1 MMKKI
6 FLLFSVFIALCLP
19 VCAQLYIIS
28 GKVNDKRDNSPLI
41 GVSISVTKTD
51 NSGTKTGT
59 ITDTDGSFTISSLS
73 NGAYTIE
80 LEYVGYKKLS
90 KSITIANESVA
101 IGVLKLETEAKQL
114 KEVTVA
120 GKQIRA
126 EQKGDTSQFRADAYK
141 TNPDA
146 TTEDLVTKMPGVTTD
161 NTGLKVNG
169 ENVQQILVDGKP
181 FFGNDPTI
189 ALKNLP
195 AEVIDKIQIFDR
207 LSDQSG
213 FTGFDDGNAQKT
225 MNIITKRNKSE
236 GVFGKVYAGYG
247 TDERY
252 LAGGNLNFFKGNRR
266 ISVLGLSNNIN
277 QQNFSAEDILGAT
290 GGLQGGGRGGR
301 RGGGGNGGG
310 NNFMVGQQGGIAAT
324 QALGLNYIDN
334 WGKKIKVSASYFFNN
349 TNNTNNSGIS
359 RNYFNNPDS
368 VVLYK
373 DNNTSEV
380 GNNNHRLNARFEY
393 TKDSLNSI
401 TFTPSFSFQDNNSS
415 TSGIANNSTGDV
427 LQSLTNNLTNA
438 NNNGYNSSGNLL
450 FQHKFR
456 KQRRTVSLNLNGSL
470 NEKAGNGTN
479 ISTNEFYNI
488 DTLIDRRDQR
498 YDIYTKN
505 STLSANLSYTEPVGK
520 SGQLM
525 FTYNPSVSSNIA
537 DKDTRSFNTITNE
550 YSKKDTLFSSNYN
563 NDYLT
568 QKVGI
573 SYRIN
578 NKKSNFNIGTNLQKA
593 TLNGV
598 QIFPRDFNTS
608 RSFNN
613 ILPNLFYNH
622 KYEDG
627 RNLRIMYRTS
637 TDVPSLSQLQNVI
650 DISNPILLRTGNAS
664 LNQTF
669 EQRLIVRY
677 GLTKSQSGRNF
688 FLNLF
693 ISNTKDYIA
702 NATYIPKR
710 DSLFIDPVTSTSIL
724 INRGSQLSQPVNL
737 DGYWNTRLFATYGLP
752 FGIIKSNIN
761 FIGGLNYVRTPGVIN
776 KLVNYSDNYIPSLGM
791 VLSSNVSENLDFT
804 LSYTGYYNV
813 VNNSIQSNAN
823 NNFYNHNASFRINWI
838 FLNNFVLNTNITNN
852 YYTAFSG
859 SGLQNYYLWGAFL
872 GYKFM
877 KKTMEARLSVYD
889 LLNQNTSI
897 TRTVTETYIENTNTQ
912 VLKQYFMFQ
921 LTYNIRKFKG
931 AAPPEPE
938 KTDNNYMPIQ
948 GVPDYRK

>member
-1 MMKKI
+1 MH
-6 FLLFSVFIALCLP
+6 FPAFAQVYSV
-19 VCAQLYIIS
+19 S
-28 GKVNDKRDNSPLI
+28 GLVNDKNDNRPLV
-41 GVSISVTKTD
+41 GVSISVSKTD
-51 NSGTKTGT
+51 NNSTKTGT
-59 ITDTDGSFTISSLS
+59 VTDLRGNYIVSGLT
-73 NGAYTIE
+73 NGAYLVE

-90 KSITIANESVA
+90 RNFTINNESLA
-101 IGVLKLETEAKQL
+101 MGVLKLETEAKQL

-146 TTEDLVTKMPGVTTD
+146 TTEDLVTKMPGVTSD

-169 ENVQQILVDGKP
+169 ETVQQILVDGKP
-181 FFGNDPTI
+181 FFGNDPSV
-189 ALKNLP
+189 ALKNMP

-236 GVFGKVYAGYG
+236 GVFGKMYAGYG

-252 LAGGNLNFFKGNRR
+252 IAGGNLNFFNGNRR
-266 ISVLGLSNNIN
+266 VSVLGLSNNIN

-290 GGLQGGGRGGR
+290 GGSQGGSRGGR
-301 RGGGGNGGG
+301 RGGGGSGGN

-324 QALGLNYIDN
+324 NAIGLNYSDS
-334 WGKKIKVSASYFFNN
+334 WGKKLKVSGSYFFNN
-349 TNNTNNSGIS
+349 TENTNNSGIS

-368 VVLYK
+368 VVLYTE
-373 DNNTSEV
+373 NNTSQTL
-380 GNNNHRLNARFEY
+380 NNNHRFNARFEY
-393 TKDSLNSI
+393 TIDSSNSI
-401 TFTPSFSFQDNNSS
+401 TFTPSVSLQENNS
-415 TSGIANNSTGDV
+415 TTTGLANNSAGDV
-427 LQSLTNNLTNA
+427 LQSKTNNKTNA
-438 NNNGYNSSGNLL
+438 YNNGYNSSGNVLY
-450 FQHKFR
+450 QHKF
-456 KQRRTVSLNLNGSL
+456 KKARRTISLNLSGSL
-470 NEKAGNGTN
+470 NEKTGDGTN
-479 ISTNEFYNI
+479 YSTNEFYNV

-498 YDIYTKN
+498 YELYTN
-505 STLSANLSYTEPVGK
+505 NNNLSANLSYTEPIGK

-525 FTYNPSVSSNIA
+525 LSYNPFISNNMS
-537 DKDTRSFNTITNE
+537 DKDTRSINIATNE
-550 YSKKDTLFSSNYN
+550 YSEKDTLFSSNYN
-563 NDYLT
+563 NSYNT
-568 QKVGI
+568 QRAGI

-578 NKKSNFNIGTNLQKA
+578 NKNSNFNIGTNVQQA

-598 QIFPRDFNTS
+598 QTFPRSFNTT

-613 ILPNLFYNH
+613 VLPNLFYNY

-637 TDVPSLSQLQNVI
+637 TDVPSLTQLQNVI
-650 DISNPILLRTGNAS
+650 DISNPILLKTGNVS

-677 GLTKSQSGRNF
+677 GLTKSKSGKNF
-688 FLNLF
+688 FLNMF
-693 ISNTKDYIA
+693 ISNTNDYIA
-702 NATYIPKR
+702 NATYVPTR
-710 DSLFIDPVTSTSIL
+710 DSVFSDPVTNASIL

-752 FGIIKSNIN
+752 FGFIKSNVN
-761 FIGGLNYVRTPGVIN
+761 FIGGLNYVRTPGIIN
-776 KLVNYSDNYIPSLGM
+776 TLLNYSDNYIPSLGM
-791 VLSSNVSENLDFT
+791 VVSSNVSENIDFT

-813 VNNSIQSNAN
+813 VNNSIQSSAN

-838 FLNNFVLNTNITNN
+838 FLKNFVFNTNITNN

-859 SGLQNYYLWGAFL
+859 TGSQNYYLWGAFL

-877 KKTMEARLSVYD
+877 KKTMEARISVYD

-897 TRTVTETYIENTNTQ
+897 SRSVTEIYIENTNTQ
-912 VLKQYFMFQ
+912 VLRQYFMFQ

-931 AAPPEPE
+931 AAPPDPE
-938 KTDNNYMPIQ
+938 KPDNNYMQIP